1 MNIRILPQVISCA
14 FLLFTMTT
22 TSTATET
29 RREPETKSS
38 STMSNSW
45 FRDKYLQNSYDEYYD
60 YTLTRYKL
68 EDNDYD
74 VCPDFHKSSIFFA
87 ITDQHMNRVKKTCST
102 IYVQKTTK
110 ISTSYENKIRDIQI
124 TIMDILEV
132 LRVVACYTFE
142 ISMLIMSVILA
153 SCSTLFMIIL
163 MFCQY

>member
-1 MNIRILPQVISCA
+1 MNIRFLPQVISCS

-29 RREPETKSS
+29 RRLSETKSS
-38 STMSNSW
+38 SIISNSW
-45 FRDKYLQNSYDEYYD
+45 FREKYLQNSYDEYYD